1 MAKRVSFLAKHKVRK
16 RVSFVSEGKRISF
29 IAKVP
34 SKRRK
39 KVTFYSTEKRG

>member
-1 MAKRVSFLAKHKVRK
+1 MAKRVSFLARTKTKKKISFIAGGRKV
-16 RVSFVSEGKRISF
+16 SF

-39 KVTFYSTEKRG
+39 KVTFYATR